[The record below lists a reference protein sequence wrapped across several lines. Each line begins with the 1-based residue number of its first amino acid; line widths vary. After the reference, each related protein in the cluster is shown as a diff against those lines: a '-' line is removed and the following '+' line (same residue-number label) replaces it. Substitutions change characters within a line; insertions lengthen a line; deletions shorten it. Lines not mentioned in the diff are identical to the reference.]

1 MTKQQRF
8 ESAYLYLIAKRLI
21 HNQNDIANA
30 MGKKSPS
37 NISSAL
43 NGNEKYLTDRFLI
56 RFNAA
61 FNNIFNENWLLGRED
76 GEMLANPTEQDKV
89 LIASNNTYGDNA
101 SGNNNVTINNNAP
114 RAEKTET
121 GAGVQLRPVVT
132 KELASRPDTDVYMV
146 VKDGAAGNLNTMA
159 SIPPYNNFD
168 FYYQVRQDAM
178 EPLYRQGEVVALA
191 HLERDADIIQGA
203 AMVVDTKDFGF
214 VLRNVYD
221 RGDYYECRCVNK
233 DSKFESQNIRK
244 EKVIRLYRIVYTVRL
259 GD

>member
-1 MTKQQRF
+1 MMLQERF
-8 ESAYLYLIAKRLI
+8 KTAYNYLVFRGEVK
-21 HNQNDIANA
+21 NQKNLADRMGTYPACVSNAIKGDERYLTTRFIRRFNDSFGEAF
-30 MGKKSPS
+30 
-37 NISSAL
+37 
-43 NGNEKYLTDRFLI
+43 NEK
-56 RFNAA
+56 
-61 FNNIFNENWLLGRED
+61 WLLTGE
-76 GEMLANPTEQDKV
+76 GEMLANPTEQDKAI
-89 LIASNNTYGDNA
+89 IASNNTYGDNA

-114 RAEKTET
+114 HAEKET
-121 GAGVQLRPVVT
+121 AVGDVQLRPVVT
-132 KELASRPDTDVYMV
+132 KELASRPDTDVYAV
-146 VKDGAAGNLNTMA
+146 VKDGTAGHLGKMA

-191 HLERDADIIQGA
+191 HLEPGADIMQGA

-214 VLRNVYD
+214 VLRNIYD

-233 DSKFESQNIRK
+233 DSKFESQDIRK

>member
-1 MTKQQRF
+1 M
-8 ESAYLYLIAKRLI
+8 IAERKI
-21 HNQNDIANA
+21 
-30 MGKKSPS
+30 
-37 NISSAL
+37 
-43 NGNEKYLTDRFLI
+43 DRFTKYM
-56 RFNAA
+56 
-61 FNNIFNENWLLGRED
+61 IFKGLNDNKVTLDLGLSIGTIGKSRKEGRDLSERNVIKILNFYTDLERVWLLTGE

-114 RAEKTET
+114 RAEKRET
-121 GAGVQLRPVVT
+121 GAGAQLRPVVT
-132 KELASRPDTDVYMV
+132 KELASRPDTDVYMI

-191 HLERDADIIQGA
+191 HLEPNADIIQGA

-233 DSKFESQNIRK
+233 DSKFESQDIRK

>member
-1 MTKQQRF
+1 MDNSFSFSARINSFIAYKGVKTASF
-8 ESAYLYLIAKRLI
+8 ERICSLSNGSVSKMGENTRRSTLEKISNAYPDL
-21 HNQNDIANA
+21 
-30 MGKKSPS
+30 
-37 NISSAL
+37 NI
-43 NGNEKYLTDRFLI
+43 D
-56 RFNAA
+56 
-61 FNNIFNENWLLGRED
+61 WLLTGE

-101 SGNNNVTINNNAP
+101 SGNNNVTINNNVP
-114 RAEKTET
+114 RAGKTET
-121 GAGVQLRPVVT
+121 GAGAQLRPVVT
-132 KELASRPDTDVYMV
+132 KELASRPDTDVYMI

-191 HLERDADIIQGA
+191 HLEPNADIIQGA

-233 DSKFESQNIRK
+233 DSKFESQDIRK